1 MKSSIDGR
9 IISSHQKKI
18 EKEEFQ
24 VALNVNR
31 VKIDIR
37 VKRMFENCLEVKFS
51 YIWKAPFK
59 SNLRRYPLKGKGKC
73 VLVIKVAET
82 KAKGAI

>member
-9 IISSHQKKI
+9 IINSHQKKI

-24 VALNVNR
+24 VALNVSR
-31 VKIDIR
+31 VEIDIR
-37 VKRMFENCLEVKFS
+37 VKRMFENCLKVNFS
-51 YIWKAPFK
+51 YIWKVPFK
-59 SNLRRYPLKGKGKC
+59 SNLRRHPLKGKGKY

>member
-1 MKSSIDGR
+1 MKSFINGP
-9 IISSHQKKI
+9 IINSHQKRT
-18 EKEEFQ
+18 ESEEFR
-24 VALNVNR
+24 VALNVSR

-51 YIWKAPFK
+51 YTWKAPFK
-59 SNLRRYPLKGKGKC
+59 SNLRRHPLKGKGKD